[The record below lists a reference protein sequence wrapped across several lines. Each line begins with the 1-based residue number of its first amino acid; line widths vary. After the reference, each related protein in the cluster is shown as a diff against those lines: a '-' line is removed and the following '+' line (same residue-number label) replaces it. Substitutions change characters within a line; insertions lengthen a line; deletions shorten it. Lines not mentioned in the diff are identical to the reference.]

1 MFFQWKSGDYTIRGE
16 KPSYYVLKKISST
29 PSLNTNI
36 SGNEVETRADKVD
49 YPFIND
55 SEVIGKWD
63 SVDFVQDINNFN
75 PEKKSWNGDLY
86 LNNLIF
92 DENGK
97 IENKNIT
104 WTKDLVLNTSDKTAS
119 KYIIKEI
126 NGSKYMFFEWKN
138 GDYIERGATPWYYV
152 LKQAK

>member
-1 MFFQWKSGDYTIRGE
+1 M
-16 KPSYYVLKKISST
+16 
-29 PSLNTNI
+29 
-36 SGNEVETRADKVD
+36 
-49 YPFIND
+49 
-55 SEVIGKWD
+55 
-63 SVDFVQDINNFN
+63 
-75 PEKKSWNGDLY
+75 Y